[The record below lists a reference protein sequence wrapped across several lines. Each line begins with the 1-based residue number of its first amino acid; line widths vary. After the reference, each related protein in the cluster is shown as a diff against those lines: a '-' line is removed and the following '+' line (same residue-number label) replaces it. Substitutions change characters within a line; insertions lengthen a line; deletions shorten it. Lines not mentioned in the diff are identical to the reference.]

1 MSGGSYDYFY
11 SRLEQ
16 VAFRINGKSSCPDYV
31 RIPLRHAFKS
41 HLLKVAEAL
50 RAIEWNDSGDGD
62 SEECAKIEACLGP
75 GAEIEAATATARVA
89 MAELGEAVERAERK
103 P

>member
-1 MSGGSYDYFY
+1 VSGGSYNYFY
-11 SRLEQ
+11 SEVGR
-16 VAFRINGKSSCPDYV
+16 VAYSIRESS
-31 RIPLRHAFKS
+31 IPEYTRPALRRAFKS

-89 MAELGEAVERAERK
+89 MAELSAAVERAERK
-103 P
+103 L